1 MAFRAFPMS
10 LQSAIMNKTT
20 ASVIA
25 AFVSSAAIVT
35 FGVIGFA
42 ANNSQ
47 QVVTEDIAERQYRGP
62 IISQEHAESIVSI
75 IRTEGLDYAFSHYA
89 IYRDVNDLKFHELRA
104 KYLQAANEL
113 REYVYTKAGE
123 EYDPKNYE

>member
-1 MAFRAFPMS
+1 
-10 LQSAIMNKTT
+10 MNKITT
-20 ASVIA
+20 AATA
-25 AFVSSAAIVT
+25 AFFSAALIT
-35 FGVIGFA
+35 FGVTSFA
-42 ANNSQ
+42 AKNSQ
-47 QVVTEDIAERQYRGP
+47 EVILEDINPPEYRGP

-89 IYRDVNDLKFHELRA
+89 IYRDVNDLKFHELRL